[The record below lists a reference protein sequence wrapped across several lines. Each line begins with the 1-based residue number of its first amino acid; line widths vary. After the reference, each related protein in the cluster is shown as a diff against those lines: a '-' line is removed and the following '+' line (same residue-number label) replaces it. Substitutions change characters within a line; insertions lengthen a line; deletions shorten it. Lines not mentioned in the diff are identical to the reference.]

1 MQVILKQDVRKL
13 GKAGDLVEVS
23 EGYGRNYLFPR
34 GLAEEA
40 SGGKL
45 KDWKNQQKVKESKL
59 AKEEALAEE
68 TKKHLQ
74 GRNVTISVSTGGGGK
89 LFGSVTAAQV
99 AEALEEQLKV
109 KVDKRNVKL
118 GEPIRQLGSFPF
130 AVRLHPGVEASL
142 TVSVESEE

>member
-13 GKAGDLVEVS
+13 GKTGDLVEVS
-23 EGYGRNYLFPR
+23 EGYGRNYLLPR

-45 KDWKNQQKVKESKL
+45 KDWKNQQKVKQSKL
-59 AKEEALAEE
+59 AREEVQAEE

-99 AEALEEQLKV
+99 AEALEKQLDV

-118 GEPIRQLGSFPF
+118 EDPIRQLGSFPF
-130 AVRLHPGVEASL
+130 TVKLHPGVEASL
-142 TVSVESEE
+142 TVSVEPEE

>member
-45 KDWKNQQKVKESKL
+45 KDWKNQQKVKQTKM

-68 TKKHLQ
+68 HKKHLQ
-74 GRNVTISVSTGGGGK
+74 GRRVTISVSTGGGGK
-89 LFGSVTAAQV
+89 LFGSVTAAQI
-99 AEALEEQLKV
+99 AEALEQQLQV
-109 KVDKRNVKL
+109 KVDKRNIKL
-118 GEPIRQLGSFPF
+118 GDPVRQLGTFPF
-130 AVRLHPGVEASL
+130 AVKLHPGVEATL
-142 TVSVESEE
+142 TLSVESEE

>member
-1 MQVILKQDVRKL
+1 VQVILKQDVRKL
-13 GKAGDLVEVS
+13 GKTGDLVEVS
-23 EGYGRNYLFPR
+23 EGYGRNYLLPR

-45 KDWKNQQKVKESKL
+45 KDWKNQQKVKQSKL
-59 AKEEALAEE
+59 AREEVQAEE

-99 AEALEEQLKV
+99 AEALEKQLDV

-118 GEPIRQLGSFPF
+118 EDPIRQLGSFPF
-130 AVRLHPGVEASL
+130 TVKLHPGVEASL
-142 TVSVESEE
+142 TVSVEPEE